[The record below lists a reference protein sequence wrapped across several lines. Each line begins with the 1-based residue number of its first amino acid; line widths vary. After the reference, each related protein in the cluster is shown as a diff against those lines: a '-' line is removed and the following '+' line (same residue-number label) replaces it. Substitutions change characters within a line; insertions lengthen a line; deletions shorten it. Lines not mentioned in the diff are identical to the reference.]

1 MSKLIILILFGII
14 SVSFSTVCRDGS
26 QCPGTTTCCLTPSGV
41 GCCPY
46 ENANCCADGLHCC
59 PNGYQCDVTGGRCNK
74 SSGNEFLT
82 YLESSD
88 SINSANLT
96 ESAPA
101 DIPNEMSFPSV
112 TDLWK
117 CLSDIKPFAS
127 DVYEAIQLW
136 RKGDEESKSKAKE
149 LLVKIGL
156 EGVTL
161 GKDCY
166 KVIEEILK

>member
-1 MSKLIILILFGII
+1 MSKLLILLLFAII
-14 SVSFSTVCRDGS
+14 SVSYSIICIDGS
-26 QCPGTTTCCLTPSGV
+26 YCPGTTTCCLTSIGV
-41 GCCPY
+41 ACCPY
-46 ENANCCADGLHCC
+46 QNAKCCGNGRSCC
-59 PNGYQCDVTGGRCNK
+59 PNGYKCNSNGSCSK
-74 SSGNEFLT
+74 VQNQFLAF
-82 YLESSD
+82 LESSDSD

-127 DVYEAIQLW
+127 DVYEAIQFW

-156 EGVTL
+156 EGVNL